1 MKHHQIQQLK
11 PLLMLLQT
19 QRHWAQISSAENDSN
34 EMDENTLEA
43 VKPIKPLPTH
53 YPGID
58 VDIIILKHTTT
69 ELKNNSVAFW
79 QLGTNKKV
87 VAEPIVTGSG
97 CRSFGFSVLFHAGE
111 VDNMGIAQS
120 IFSRDAELEVDTSCE
135 ELDFSASKSSGSENF
150 LVYRKDVPDYDPTI
164 SKN

>member
-1 MKHHQIQQLK
+1 MRFPPMVVALF
-11 PLLMLLQT
+11 LLLACDNKAPT
-19 QRHWAQISSAENDSN
+19 NPTIEDSN
-34 EMDENTLEA
+34 AMADSALNA
-43 VKPIKPLPTH
+43 VKPSKPLPTH

-69 ELKNNSVAFW
+69 DHKNKSVAFW

-87 VAEPIVTGSG
+87 VAEPIVTGSA

-120 IFSRDAELEVDTSCE
+120 IFSRDAELDVDTSCE
-135 ELDFSASKSSGSENF
+135 ALDFSASKSSGSESF
-150 LVYRKDVPDYDPTI
+150 LVYRKDVPDYDPAI
-164 SKN
+164 HKD